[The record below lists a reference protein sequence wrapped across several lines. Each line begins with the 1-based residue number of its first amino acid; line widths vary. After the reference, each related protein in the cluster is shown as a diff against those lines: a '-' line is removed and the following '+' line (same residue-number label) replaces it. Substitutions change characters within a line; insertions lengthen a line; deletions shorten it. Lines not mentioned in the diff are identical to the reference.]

1 MSEKRYFIID
11 FDSTFTKVEAL
22 EELAEICLQGLNDKE
37 ERIEKIRDLTQK
49 AMNGDI
55 SFKTS
60 LEERL
65 KLLKAKK
72 SDLDLLTA
80 RLEALVSE
88 SFHRNKAFFNACG
101 DEIMIVSSGFREFIV
116 PIVRKYNI
124 HERNVFANSFIF
136 DEEGNIAGF
145 DTSNPLSEDGG
156 KVKLMKVLAL
166 NGEVIVIGDGY
177 TDYEIRKAGLA
188 DKFVAFTENVA
199 REKVLHN
206 ADLAVKNLDEF
217 LFENNLPRALSYPK
231 SRIKVLLLENIHPK
245 AAEIFLSEGYQVEM
259 VKSALSEE
267 ELCNRIKDVSIL
279 GIRSKT
285 ILTAKVLQAANRLIC
300 AGAFCIGTNQIDL
313 NAALTRGVCVFN
325 APYSNTRSVVELAV
339 GHIIALFRNIPRK
352 NAQMHA
358 GIWDKSA
365 TGSREIR
372 GKKLGIVGYGSIGS
386 QLSVLAEAM
395 GMEVYFYD
403 VVDKLALGNAK
414 ICRSLEE
421 LLRKVDVLSL
431 HTDGRKENQN
441 LIGKKEL
448 QMMQKGSF
456 LVNLARGHVVDI
468 DALCEALSSGHIA
481 GAAIDV
487 FPYEP
492 AANDEPFVSP
502 LTKFDNV
509 ILTPHIGGSTAEAQ
523 ENIAEYV
530 PAKIID
536 YINSGSTYASVNF
549 PNLQLPRLLDAH
561 RLIHLHHNVPGILAK
576 INGTLAEFNV
586 NIVGQYLKTNDKV
599 GYVITDVN
607 RAYEGE
613 VTAALKAI
621 PDTIRF
627 RILY

>member
-1 MSEKRYFIID
+1 
-11 FDSTFTKVEAL
+11 
-22 EELAEICLQGLNDKE
+22 
-37 ERIEKIRDLTQK
+37 
-49 AMNGDI
+49 
-55 SFKTS
+55 
-60 LEERL
+60 
-65 KLLKAKK
+65 
-72 SDLDLLTA
+72 
-80 RLEALVSE
+80 
-88 SFHRNKAFFNACG
+88 
-101 DEIMIVSSGFREFIV
+101 
-116 PIVRKYNI
+116 
-124 HERNVFANSFIF
+124 
-136 DEEGNIAGF
+136 
-145 DTSNPLSEDGG
+145 
-156 KVKLMKVLAL
+156 
-166 NGEVIVIGDGY
+166 
-177 TDYEIRKAGLA
+177 
-188 DKFVAFTENVA
+188 
-199 REKVLHN
+199 
-206 ADLAVKNLDEF
+206 
-217 LFENNLPRALSYPK
+217 
-231 SRIKVLLLENIHPK
+231 
-245 AAEIFLSEGYQVEM
+245 
-259 VKSALSEE
+259 
-267 ELCNRIKDVSIL
+267 
-279 GIRSKT
+279 
-285 ILTAKVLQAANRLIC
+285 LQAANRLIC